1 MSNTHMPS
9 YESLPSREEII
20 QRITDKWVVTRET
33 EIIPVDEAVNR
44 IPVVDVF
51 STVSLPVVRASGG
64 DGIAVDSSR
73 FTDGMPDTSPWIL
86 GQDFVRADTG
96 DDFDDAFD
104 AVIMIEDVDIDGDG
118 KLTICDGV
126 EVTPGKNVRQAGSTV
141 KTGDPL
147 IKAYL
152 PLRPKDLAGLHM
164 GGVQRV
170 EVLKKPEVAY
180 IPSGS
185 ELISPGTP
193 LTRGKNID
201 ANSVLVRETLLQF
214 GADPLCFPIVCDD
227 EQSLDQT
234 LTDALQKA
242 DIVVISGG
250 SSKGEEDC
258 TATLLHRRGLVLC
271 HGSQAAP
278 GKPLCAAI
286 VDGKPVVNMPGPF
299 LAAYH
304 GLEWCLNAL
313 VSHYLKQPKRQ
324 RQTVKATLTKDLRGS
339 DMVSMF
345 NFVEVNRKNDG
356 SGFWATPLG
365 IREVPLWRGIAA
377 NGQYMTKLNEYL
389 PKGGEIEVELLRG
402 VECIP
407 VADE

>member
-1 MSNTHMPS
+1 MPS
-9 YESLPSREEII
+9 YESLPSREEIV
-20 QRITDKWVVTRET
+20 QRTTDKWVVRRET
-33 EIIPVDEAVNR
+33 EIIPVDEAVDR
-44 IPVVDVF
+44 IPVTDVF
-51 STVSLPVVRASGG
+51 SAVTLPVVRASGG
-64 DGIAVDSSR
+64 DGVAVDSSR
-73 FTDGMPDTSPWIL
+73 FADGLPDTSSWIL
-86 GQDFVRADTG
+86 GEDFVRADTG

-104 AVIMIEDVDIDGDG
+104 AVIMIEDVYIGGDG
-118 KLTICDGV
+118 KLTIHDGV
-126 EVTPGKNVRQAGSTV
+126 EVTPGKNVRQAGSTINA
-141 KTGDPL
+141 GDPL

-164 GGVQRV
+164 GGVRTV
-170 EVLKKPEVAY
+170 EVLKRPVVAY

-185 ELISPGTP
+185 ELISPGTL

-201 ANSVLVRETLLQF
+201 ANSVLVRETLLQL
-214 GADPLCFPIVCDD
+214 GAEPQCFSIVRDD
-227 EQSLDQT
+227 EPSLDQA
-234 LTDALQKA
+234 LTEALHKA

-271 HGSQAAP
+271 HGSQAVP

-313 VSHYLKQPKRQ
+313 VSHYLRQPKRQ
-324 RQTVKATLTKDLRGS
+324 RQTVKATLTRELRGS
-339 DMVSMF
+339 DRVSMF

-377 NGQYMTKLNEYL
+377 NGQYMIKLNEYL
-389 PKGGEIEVELLRG
+389 PEGGEIEVELLRG

-407 VADE
+407 FSDE